1 MEENRSQTPLSFV
14 KKPASR
20 TPLTFDKEEEVA
32 SRAPLTFGEKPNP
45 VSPSPTPQDS
55 RGWGSAATP
64 SVASE
69 PSVADALTKA
79 IAAAAFYLQAPSVQT
94 RFGAFNVAFLRNLAP
109 NASDP
114 TALDAAL
121 SVAFQALRELAARL
135 DATKNDALT
144 EANARIEAALCTANA
159 ALRENFYRQAENA
172 LRVAEQRLRGE
183 RFVLARLTE
192 AALCCRSGRLA
203 DALATLCAVAETK
216 RTPPE
221 DGASPARWAVWRTI
235 LETRDLAS
243 KCFGRPL
250 LTDFWRAREDFFRS
264 WAEARVPEPEREQA
278 LELARAAA
286 LFPTDLEAAER
297 AARTAAFGKSK
308 ELNEAATELYATS
321 FGVAPKR
328 NQGKM
333 GRASVLTALGA
344 AGVSFGGMLA
354 CGIGARG
361 RVEATL
367 IPALAFIIALAGF
380 AVALNWGKSRRCK
393 SFWASCAA
401 LGGFGIFAFC
411 GMLFGW
417 GLGPEDWVIA
427 FAVALSGLGVAL
439 GLALQELK
447 GWRRQAFWATC
458 WTLVGVGIFA
468 FFMTFA
474 DSEDWLLIS
483 AVALSGLVVALGLAL
498 EELKGWRRLP
508 FWASCAAL
516 VGVGIFA
523 FFMSADYEVWYGA
536 WFCTPAVAASGLA
549 VALGLALQELKGWRR
564 LPFWATCWT
573 LVGVGIFAFFMSA
586 DYEVW
591 YGAWVCTPAV
601 AASGLAVAASGLAVA
616 LGLAKKRA

>member
-1 MEENRSQTPLSFV
+1 M
-14 KKPASR
+14 
-20 TPLTFDKEEEVA
+20 
-32 SRAPLTFGEKPNP
+32 
-45 VSPSPTPQDS
+45 
-55 RGWGSAATP
+55 
-64 SVASE
+64 
-69 PSVADALTKA
+69 TKA

-121 SVAFQALRELAARL
+121 NVAFQALRELAARL

-159 ALRENFYRQAENA
+159 ALRENFYLQAENA
-172 LRVAEQRLRGE
+172 LRVAEQRLRDE

-308 ELNEAATELYATS
+308 ELNKAATELYATS

-417 GLGPEDWVIA
+417 GLGPEAWGTE
-427 FAVALSGLGVAL
+427 FAVALSGLGAAL
-439 GLALQELK
+439 G
-447 GWRRQAFWATC
+447 C
-458 WTLVGVGIFA
+458 
-468 FFMTFA
+468 
-474 DSEDWLLIS
+474 
-483 AVALSGLVVALGLAL
+483 AL

-508 FWASCAAL
+508 FWATCVAL
-516 VGVGIFA
+516 CGFGIVA
-523 FFMSADYEVWYGA
+523 FCGMLFGWGLGPEA
-536 WFCTPAVAASGLA
+536 WVIAFA
-549 VALGLALQELKGWRR
+549 VAL
-564 LPFWATCWT
+564 
-573 LVGVGIFAFFMSA
+573 
-586 DYEVW
+586 
-591 YGAWVCTPAV
+591 
-601 AASGLAVAASGLAVA
+601 SGLVVA
-616 LGLAKKRA
+616 LILA